1 MAGEVPMK
9 TICVLTAT
17 RAEYGLLKRLILRLD
32 ADPDFRIKTVV
43 TGMHLSP
50 EFGNTYQE
58 IEADGIIIDEKIS
71 ILTDT
76 DGPAAVSLEMGQ
88 ALIAFGAYFEKT
100 RPDLLVV
107 LGDRYETLAVCLAAV
122 NQRIPI
128 AHLHG
133 GEKTEGALD
142 DVYRHAI
149 TKLSFLHFPC
159 AEEYR
164 QRIIQMGEDPERVYN
179 VGAMSTENILNQELL
194 SKNELEES
202 ISFSLGD
209 SYGVVTFHPV
219 TLEENTAL
227 DQVRE
232 LLATLVEISD
242 MKYIITKANADQ
254 GGRSVNQLLDEFAA
268 THREQFCVVESLGMK
283 RYLSALKYAS
293 MVIGNSSSGL
303 LEAPVFQIPTVNIG
317 DRQKGRLR
325 ATSVIDCAPE
335 KSAIHSA
342 IQQAKNPDFLKEIR
356 KEKKLYGDGT
366 TSEQIIEVLKK
377 YLLDGEINLKKTFYD
392 MI

>member
-1 MAGEVPMK
+1 MK

-17 RAEYGLLKRLILRLD
+17 RAEYGLLKRLILRLEKE
-32 ADPDFRIKTVV
+32 PDLQVRTVV

-50 EFGNTYQE
+50 EFGNTYKE
-58 IEADGIIIDEKIS
+58 IESDGITIDEKIH
-71 ILTDT
+71 ILSDT

-88 ALIAFGAYFEKT
+88 ALLAFGAYFERV
-100 RPDLLVV
+100 RPDLLIV

-149 TKLSFLHFPC
+149 TKLSYLHFPC

-164 QRIIQMGEDPERVYN
+164 RRIIQMGEEPERVYN
-179 VGAMSTENILNQELL
+179 VGALSTENILNQELL
-194 SKNELEES
+194 GKKELEES

-209 SYGVVTFHPV
+209 NYGVVTFHPV

-227 DQVRE
+227 EQVRE
-232 LLATLVEISD
+232 LLATLVEFGD

-254 GGRSVNQLLDEFAA
+254 GGRSINQMLDEFAV
-268 THREQFCVVESLGMK
+268 THSEQFCVVESLGMK
-283 RYLSALKYAS
+283 RYLSALNYAS

-303 LEAPVFQIPTVNIG
+303 LEAPVFQIPTINIG
-317 DRQKGRLR
+317 ERQKGRIR
-325 ATSVIDCAPE
+325 VNSVIDCTPDQDAIGQAMKKARDPE
-335 KSAIHSA
+335 
-342 IQQAKNPDFLKEIR
+342 FLCEIK

-366 TSEQIIEVLKK
+366 TSDQIARIVRK
-377 YLLDGEINLKKTFYD
+377 YLLDSEINLKKTFYD
-392 MI
+392 II